1 MEGTTVTPRTPSLP
15 PAMPMTLDLRTLMAA
30 LENVSDLELLQLRT
44 AVAHLLASPQ
54 RVLAIRQ
61 RLNTGLP
68 IEYWSTRDQRMHRGR
83 IAQFKSDRVLIH
95 HEAGGHV
102 WVEYAALVSDGLP
115 AVPATAARPT
125 LTRADFQPGDTVG
138 FEGRDLIQH
147 IGTIVRMNPKTAS
160 VACPGGEWRVS
171 YALLH
176 RVVEV

>member
-1 MEGTTVTPRTPSLP
+1 MT
-15 PAMPMTLDLRTLMAA
+15 MTLDLRTLMAA
-30 LENVSDLELLQLRT
+30 LENASDLELLQLRT
-44 AVAHLLASPQ
+44 AVAHLLASPR

-61 RLNTGLP
+61 RLNIGMP
-68 IEYWSTRDQRMHRGR
+68 IECWSARDQQIHRGR
-83 IAQFKSDRVLIH
+83 IAQFKPDQVLIH
-95 HEAGGHV
+95 REAGGHV
-102 WVEYAALVSDGLP
+102 WVEYAALVVDGLP
-115 AVPATAARPT
+115 AVPAPAARPT

-160 VACPGGEWRVS
+160 VACPEGVWRVS